1 MRMYSLDPPTKPGN
15 NRKEM
20 LEKFRATRQLRR
32 KIVTDKKKKLPATVY
47 LNRFPRLKDMREA
60 VIFLIKFSIFFFI
73 HH

>member
-60 VIFLIKFSIFFFI
+60 VIFLIKFSIFFLI